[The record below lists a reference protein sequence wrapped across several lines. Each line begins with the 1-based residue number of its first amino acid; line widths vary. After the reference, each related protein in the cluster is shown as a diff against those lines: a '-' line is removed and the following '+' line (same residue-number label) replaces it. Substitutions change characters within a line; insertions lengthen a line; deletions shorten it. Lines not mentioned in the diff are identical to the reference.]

1 MRLFSARIGIM
12 TQEGLAQVCT
22 RFCTTMI
29 INLLNHL
36 LLLAINLLL
45 LFLVVPDT
53 QKNAKQPNTF
63 LDKLSNQLPAI
74 YMESIIFVN

>member
-1 MRLFSARIGIM
+1 WQARHRIHFFNF
-12 TQEGLAQVCT
+12 Q
-22 RFCTTMI
+22 
-29 INLLNHL
+29 LLIQI
-36 LLLAINLLL
+36 INLLL